1 MATVA
6 EPLEQI
12 KERID
17 LIPLDEARGEIES
30 GDVELIDVREPHEWD
45 EAHLEPAI
53 HVPQGELLERIDEL
67 VPDRSERVLLYCR
80 TDNRSSRAADAL
92 QGLGY
97 ENVAVIRDGIVGW
110 QEAGLPVVEPEGLTT
125 QQRMRYSRHTLLP
138 EVGVEGQLKL
148 LNSKVLLIGAGG
160 LGAPSALYLA
170 AAGVGTLGIVD
181 DDVVDETNLQR
192 QVIHNTERV
201 GMPKTES
208 ARLSIEALNP
218 DVNVVEHGTRLD
230 ADNILEI
237 IEGYDVIVDGADNF
251 PTRYLLNDA
260 SVRLR
265 KPVVSASILAF
276 DGQIS
281 TFVPY
286 EGPCYRCLYPVPPPP
301 EIAPSCG
308 AAGVL
313 GVMAGVMGLLQANEV
328 IKLVAGIG
336 EPLIGRLLLYDSL
349 GTRFTELKVKRDP
362 DCPVCGDSAREIPE
376 SELGRFPDYEAFC
389 AGRTPVT
396 SSAPPPVSPGSG
408 ADGAAGPHA

>member
-1 MATVA
+1 MATTA
-6 EPLEQI
+6 EPLETI

-17 LIPLDEARGEIES
+17 EIDPRTARGEIE
-30 GDVELIDVREPHEWD
+30 GGEVVLVDTREPHEWD
-45 EAHLEPAI
+45 ESHLEGATLVRPAE
-53 HVPQGELLERIDEL
+53 VVERITD
-67 VPDRSERVLLYCR
+67 VAPDKNGRVILYCR
-80 TDNRSSRAADAL
+80 SGNRSARAADAL
-92 QGLGY
+92 KSELGY
-97 ENVAVIRDGIVGW
+97 ENVASVAGGIEAW
-110 QEAGLPVVEPEGLTT
+110 TEAGLPVVAPEGLSKE
-125 QQRMRYSRHTLLP
+125 QRSRYSRHTLLP

-148 LNSKVLLIGAGG
+148 LGSKVLLIGAGG

-181 DDVVDETNLQR
+181 DDVVDDTNLQR
-192 QVIHNTERV
+192 QVIHNSERV

-208 ARLSIEALNP
+208 ARLTIEALNP
-218 DVNVVEHGTRLD
+218 DVEVVEHRTRID
-230 ADNILEI
+230 ADNVLEI
-237 IEGYDVIVDGADNF
+237 IEGYDILVDGADNF

-286 EGPCYRCLYPVPPPP
+286 EGPCYRCLYPVPPPA
-301 EIAPSCG
+301 ELAPSCG

-328 IKLVAGIG
+328 IKLAAGIG
-336 EPLIGRLLLYDSL
+336 EPLIGRLLLYDSM

-362 DCPVCGDSAREIPE
+362 DCPICGENVPEIPD
-376 SELGRFPDYEAFC
+376 SELGKFPDYEAFC
-389 AGRTPVT
+389 AGTPV
-396 SSAPPPVSPGSG
+396 VR
-408 ADGAAGPHA
+408 